1 MGATSCLNATLRKN
15 LAGLVFIAGDTTV
28 PVDGLSYPENLINPG
43 MPKLFIVAEKDR
55 YAPVRTDTPMTYNIS
70 PQPKQL
76 ITYPETVHGTEL
88 FDTGHG
94 SQFWQHSSIFSL
106 RSINSQND
114 LRDEHFHS

>member
-1 MGATSCLNATLRKN
+1 
-15 LAGLVFIAGDTTV
+15 
-28 PVDGLSYPENLINPG
+28 
-43 MPKLFIVAEKDR
+43 
-55 YAPVRTDTPMTYNIS
+55 MTYNIS

-94 SQFWQHSSIFSL
+94 SQFWQALFDFL
-106 RSINSQND
+106 LAINSQND